1 MLTVL
6 SSPPAPHPHN
16 CRIAYVDFKS
26 QADAERALEEKQGT
40 EVGGLAIVLDFVGKK
55 SQGQEDRDRQS
66 RTQRGKRHESS
77 VD

>member
-6 SSPPAPHPHN
+6 SSSPHN

-26 QADAERALEEKQGT
+26 QADAERALDEKRGT
-40 EVGGLAIVLDFVGKK
+40 KIGGLAIVLGHVEEK
-55 SQGQEDRDRQS
+55 SQGREG
-66 RTQRGKRHESS
+66 RGEKPSTWRSKGCYRS